1 MAVRQTIEQRQADLQ
16 NQIDVLDAEK
26 ARIET
31 EWAATTE
38 ADKLQALADRLTE
51 IDHLLGQLRI
61 RRDSIVRI

>member
-1 MAVRQTIEQRQADLQ
+1 MAERQTIEQRRADLQ
-16 NQIDVLDAEK
+16 KQIDALDAEK

-38 ADKLQALADRLTE
+38 ADNLQPLADRLTE
-51 IDHLLGQLRI
+51 IDHSLNQLRI